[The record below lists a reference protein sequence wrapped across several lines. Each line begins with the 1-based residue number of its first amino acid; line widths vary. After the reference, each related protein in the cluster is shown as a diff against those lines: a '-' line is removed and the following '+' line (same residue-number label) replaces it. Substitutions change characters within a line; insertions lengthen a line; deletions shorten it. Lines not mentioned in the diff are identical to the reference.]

1 MSNLTHLTSSQI
13 KYLQQQLQAEQQL
26 LYEKLNEND
35 HMGLNESMRDNLNEL
50 STIDNHPADIG
61 SEMFERE
68 KDIALNEHE
77 ELRLMRI
84 EDALERIKHQQYGK
98 CATCGAQINYE
109 RLEAIP
115 ETAYCKEHSPQAHLS
130 LNRPIEETL
139 LDPPFGRTS
148 MDEHEYSGFD
158 GEDAWQIVESYGTST
173 SPAYAEQSEVTSYDD
188 LTIEENEEFDGF
200 VEPFESYVATDIYGN
215 DRYFFRNQ
223 QYTEHMKETKHLRT
237 EDDVIK

>member
-1 MSNLTHLTSSQI
+1 MTHQTHLTSSQI
-13 KYLQQQLQAEQQL
+13 EYLQNLLLTEQKG
-26 LYEKLNEND
+26 LYERMND
-35 HMGLNESMRDNLNEL
+35 SDHKGLAESMRDNLNEL

-61 SEMFERE
+61 SEMYERE

-84 EDALERIKHQQYGK
+84 EDALERIKHHEYGK
-98 CATCGAQINYE
+98 CATCGAQISYE

-158 GEDAWQIVESYGTST
+158 GEDTWQIVESYGSST
-173 SPAYAEQSEVTSYDD
+173 SPAYAEDPEMTSYDD
-188 LTIEENEEFDGF
+188 LTIEENQELDGF
-200 VEPFESYVATDIYGN
+200 VEPFESFVATDIYGES
-215 DRYFFRNQ
+215 RFFVRNH
-223 QYTEHMKETKHLRT
+223 QYSEHMKQSKHLHV
-237 EDDVIK
+237 EDDLIK